1 MWAFRS
7 ARVAAAFRPAVAAR
21 RPSALPAVRYQSQYY
36 RRRPQYNRF
45 QKTGNFFTRWAARPT
60 FYYEVG
66 GLGAAVGGFYVYN
79 LEVVPVSGR
88 RRFNVVSP
96 EREKSM
102 SQEMYAEVMREY
114 QGKILPPWDRRVQL
128 VQRVLDRLIPA
139 SGLHDERWE
148 VHVIDSPEMNA
159 FVIPGGKVFVFS
171 GILPICRNEDGLA
184 AVLGHEIAHNI
195 AHHSAERM
203 SQSIFVFAA
212 ALAIDI
218 FLGGTGGIT
227 RMLLDLTFLKPGS
240 RSQESEADFI
250 GLMMMAQSCF
260 NPEEA
265 AALWARMEKAEQ
277 VAVPQFIST
286 HPSSHNR
293 QQKILEWLPEAREK
307 QAQGDCGAI
316 LDYADAFRRKFRSSA
331 W

>member
-1 MWAFRS
+1 
-7 ARVAAAFRPAVAAR
+7 
-21 RPSALPAVRYQSQYY
+21 
-36 RRRPQYNRF
+36 
-45 QKTGNFFTRWAARPT
+45 
-60 FYYEVG
+60 
-66 GLGAAVGGFYVYN
+66 
-79 LEVVPVSGR
+79 VSGR

-96 EREKSM
+96 EQEKSM
-102 SQEMYAEVMREY
+102 SKEMYAQVLQEY
-114 QGKILPPWDRRVQL
+114 HGQILPAWDRRVQM

-139 SGLHDERWE
+139 SGLDNEQWE

-184 AVLGHEIAHNI
+184 AVLGHEIAHNV

-203 SQSIFVFAA
+203 SQSVFVLAA
-212 ALAIDI
+212 ALAVDI

-265 AALWARMEKAEQ
+265 AALWARMEEAEE

-286 HPSSHNR
+286 HPSNHNR
-293 QQKILEWLPEAREK
+293 QQKILEW
-307 QAQGDCGAI
+307 
-316 LDYADAFRRKFRSSA
+316 
-331 W
+331 

>member
-1 MWAFRS
+1 MWASRS
-7 ARVAAAFRPAVAAR
+7 TRFAAAFRPVVTPR
-21 RPSALPAVRYQSQYY
+21 RPTPLRSIRYQSYY

-45 QKTGNFFTRWAARPT
+45 QQAGNIFTRWAARPT

-66 GLGAAVGGFYVYN
+66 GLGVAAGGFYVYN
-79 LEVVPVSGR
+79 VEVVPVSGR

-96 EREKSM
+96 ETEKSM
-102 SQEMYAEVMREY
+102 SEEMYNQILQEY
-114 QGKILPPWDRRVQL
+114 QGRILPPWDRRVQM

-139 SGLHDERWE
+139 SGLADENWE
-148 VHVIDSPEMNA
+148 VHVIDDPQMNA

-184 AVLGHEIAHNI
+184 AVLGHEIAHNV
-195 AHHSAERM
+195 AHHAAERM
-203 SQSIFVFAA
+203 SQSIFVLAA
-212 ALAIDI
+212 ALGVDI

-227 RMLLDLTFLKPGS
+227 RMLLDLTFLRPGS

-260 NPEEA
+260 NPQEA
-265 AALWARMEKAEQ
+265 AALWARMEKAEEHS
-277 VAVPQFIST
+277 VPQFMST

-293 QQKILEWLPEAREK
+293 QQKILEWLPEAQDK
-307 QAQGDCGAI
+307 QSRSDCASI
-316 LDYADAFRRKFRSSA
+316 LGYADTFKRQFRPNN
-331 W
+331 WV